1 MNTATKQFSIALMG
15 EDGVV
20 LAEHLM
26 SPGAGNFQNF
36 MPILHDMLT
45 ATAIDSKQ
53 LKAVIVTTGPG
64 SFTGLRVGLSAAK
77 GMCQG
82 LQIPVIGVSCLESM
96 ASQLPYATSPVCP
109 IIDSRKGEVFVAL
122 FAWRHDHKIV
132 RIKEDTCLGYGDL
145 PSFAGEEVLYVG
157 NDFGRQGPEIEKV
170 VGPDAFLAPASF
182 WNLKASAAGTIGLK
196 RFHAHDF
203 DDLQNLVPLYLRP
216 PDIRPNPFPPISGAP
231 DITDSIRNDM
241 VVDK

>member
-1 MNTATKQFSIALMG
+1 MALMG

-26 SPGAGNFQNF
+26 SPGARNFQNF

-45 ATAIDSKQ
+45 ATAIDPKQ
-53 LKAVIVTTGPG
+53 LKAVVVTIGPG

-82 LQIPVIGVSCLESM
+82 LQIPVIGVSCLEAM
-96 ASQLPYATSPVCP
+96 ASQLPYAACPICP
-109 IIDSRKGEVFVAL
+109 IIDSRKGEVFAAL
-122 FAWRHDHKIV
+122 FEWRHDHKIV

-145 PSFAGEEVLYVG
+145 PSFFGEEVLYVG
-157 NDFGRQGPEIEKV
+157 NDFGRQGPEIVKTL
-170 VGPDAFLAPASF
+170 GPDALLAPASF
-182 WNLKASAAGTIGLK
+182 WNLKASAVGTIGLK
-196 RFHAHDF
+196 RFLAHDF

-216 PDIRPNPFPPISGAP
+216 PDISPNPFPLISGAP
-231 DITDSIRNDM
+231 DITDGIRNDM